1 MARAHNNRPAS
12 TSGSKPRGGSATTG
26 YEAELWRM
34 AAESVAASFGRLVR
48 PLVRRASDAVRETRI
63 LSALR
68 DTLLPKLIS
77 GEVRVN
83 QVEMETA

>member
-1 MARAHNNRPAS
+1 MARARNNRPAS
-12 TSGSKPRGGSATTG
+12 TSGSKPGGDSATTG

-48 PLVRRASDAVRETRI
+48 PLGRRAGDAVRETRV

-77 GEVRVN
+77 GEVWVN

>member
-34 AAESVAASFGRLVR
+34 AAESVDVLFAHSPTR
-48 PLVRRASDAVRETRI
+48 P
-63 LSALR
+63 
-68 DTLLPKLIS
+68 PC
-77 GEVRVN
+77 
-83 QVEMETA
+83 